1 MALSQIAPY
10 LFIKKIMTRYLA
22 IFTDNH
28 GEEFD
33 VHGFKI
39 MTSKEVSKFEE
50 TASSIT
56 WDFEYYANSESLS
69 YSNGDD
75 LLSRIEFKEI
85 TKEEY
90 DVIDKVFG
98 GEFGTFIS
106 EEYLK
111 NVLDG
116 DSDYDKE
123 DDYDDEE
130 YEDY

>member
-1 MALSQIAPY
+1 MS
-10 LFIKKIMTRYLA
+10 KYLA

-39 MTSKEVSKFEE
+39 MTAKEVTRFEDL
-50 TASSIT
+50 ASSIT
-56 WDFEYYANSESLS
+56 WDFSYYANSESLN

-75 LLSRIEFKEI
+75 FLSRIEFKEI
-85 TKEEY
+85 TTDEY
-90 DVIDKVFG
+90 QTLEKVFG
-98 GEFGTFIS
+98 GEFGTFIG

-116 DSDYDKE
+116 DSTEFED
-123 DDYDDEE
+123 DDYDDE
-130 YEDY
+130 DY

>member
-1 MALSQIAPY
+1 MA
-10 LFIKKIMTRYLA
+10 RYLA

-39 MTSKEVSKFEE
+39 MTAKEVSKFED

-56 WDFEYYANSESLS
+56 WDFEYYANSEALT

-75 LLSRIEFKEI
+75 FLSRIEFKEI

-111 NVLDG
+111 TILDG
-116 DSDYDKE
+116 DDGQDATEYSN
-123 DDYDDEE
+123 DDD